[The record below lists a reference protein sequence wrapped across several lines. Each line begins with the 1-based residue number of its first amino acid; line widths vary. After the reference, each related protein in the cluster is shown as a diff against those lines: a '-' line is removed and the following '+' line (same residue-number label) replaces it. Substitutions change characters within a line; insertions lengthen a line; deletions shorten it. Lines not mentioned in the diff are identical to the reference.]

1 MQNTR
6 TNKKDRKKNITQVWF
21 PVLFFL
27 KSRVTRKEI
36 KYKRRESGGWGGRKT
51 NKIEMYIELKK
62 ARESEREIVLERED
76 KMKER
81 RQQRWKECVRETK

>member
-1 MQNTR
+1 
-6 TNKKDRKKNITQVWF
+6 
-21 PVLFFL
+21 
-27 KSRVTRKEI
+27 
-36 KYKRRESGGWGGRKT
+36 
-51 NKIEMYIELKK
+51 MYIELKK